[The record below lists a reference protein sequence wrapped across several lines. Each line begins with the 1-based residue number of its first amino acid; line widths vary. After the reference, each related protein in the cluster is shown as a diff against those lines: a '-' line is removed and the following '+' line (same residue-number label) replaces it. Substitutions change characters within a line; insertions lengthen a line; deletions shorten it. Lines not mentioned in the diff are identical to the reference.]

1 MESGRKTCPKCG
13 AALVPEAVFCE
24 SCGNR
29 IAGGA
34 ATPPPRANEP
44 PPRANEPPPLAK
56 EPTPAAAAV
65 VRDHVVPSAPFKLSV
80 ALPQAMQVDRLS
92 NVIVRFRACD
102 DIYESVE
109 FQLRCG
115 TETISRMECCEG
127 RPLAVEHQVTLA
139 VTPKTCGDARLS
151 LDVVCR
157 IGQLGATETHT
168 APLQMQ
174 VDKSANPQSVYHIKQ
189 EFKVGPAADIKAI
202 NNSLG
207 GMQIAQH
214 EDWSRYETSTSVFV
228 PLAVQLKA
236 SPARLT
242 LKAADEVL
250 QLVSDDLISFGR
262 NRENLIPLRIC
273 GSDGMVDVDANKN
286 NLSRFHFRVERAAND
301 CILRDGNGSEPSSY
315 GTRVDG
321 KPVPPQGCV
330 CLASDRDVSVS
341 AGREGVALEMRV
353 RFYRDSWGRA
363 AGFVLDR
370 QDGARQRVC
379 VVWRDVPLDGDKR
392 VFWNGSRWMLSVDD
406 APSVPLVIGT
416 SVSIGGKPFVVLSF
430 RQTHVR

>member
-1 MESGRKTCPKCG
+1 
-13 AALVPEAVFCE
+13 LVPEAVFCE

-44 PPRANEPPPLAK
+44 PPLAKEPSPCAK

-65 VRDHVVPSAPFKLSV
+65 VRDHAVSSAPFKLSV

-151 LDVVCR
+151 LDIVCR
-157 IGQLGATETHT
+157 IGQSGATETHT

-174 VDKSANPQSVYHIKQ
+174 VDARAASTFNPVFNISQNQTSDRAGDTK
-189 EFKVGPAADIKAI
+189 GGDI
-202 NNSLG
+202 NVNLG

-214 EDWSRYETSTSVFV
+214 EDRSRYETSTSGFV

-392 VFWNGSRWMLSVDD
+392 VFWNGSRWMLSVGD